1 MLTPIEIKFSAQSIL
16 NTLKHCQLEQD
27 QFDDMNKL
35 DIMEPTGNFF
45 YDPWQLKE
53 SFRTPELIALF
64 DQLPPVGQ
72 TKIVSIPPG
81 TAYQAHADIEDR
93 YHITLQGK
101 HSYLIDLEHNEMHST
116 DVNDQCY
123 LMDTTSVHTAANFG
137 DCDRIQLVIRLLLNR
152 NRLNTPVRISIQPK
166 LLDQPHNQRL
176 WMDQHILTW
185 LNQAN
190 KRGIMAHYNP
200 MGEDTHWCFDLEQ
213 ECVTEFEQRVR
224 ELPFE
229 CVVAC
234 DSVAQLPQTSTR
246 VA

>member
-81 TAYQAHADIEDR
+81 QTYLAHSDVEDR
-93 YHITLQGK
+93 YHITLQSNK
-101 HSYLIDLEHNEMHST
+101 SYLIDLEHKKMYQTQVDNC
-116 DVNDQCY
+116 CY
-123 LMDTTSVHTAANFG
+123 LMSTDRIHSAANFG
-137 DCDRIQLVIRLLLNR
+137 YENRIQLVIRTLLKR
-152 NRLNTPVRISIQPK
+152 NTLIDPCHVSIK
-166 LLDQPHNQRL
+166 AKHIDQPYNQRQL
-176 WMDQHILTW
+176 FDRHILTW
-185 LNQAN
+185 LNKAN
-190 KRGIMAHYNP
+190 KRGIIKNFDP
-200 MGEDTHWCFDLEQ
+200 KGEDVHCEFDLEKRNLQ
-213 ECVTEFEQRVR
+213 EFNHQVS
-224 ELPFE
+224 LLGFE
-229 CVVAC
+229 CVVVC
-234 DSVAQLPQTSTR
+234 DSVA
-246 VA
+246 